1 MALKAMA
8 KRIGDIAF
16 RIAMSGCGCGGECG
30 ACDRQCVIP
39 RVPTVEGDGEG
50 PGTERGA

>member
-16 RIAMSGCGCGGECG
+16 RIAMSGCGCGG
-30 ACDRQCVIP
+30 
-39 RVPTVEGDGEG
+39 
-50 PGTERGA
+50 